1 MNSKVKAKLTRIGK
15 TERFKNTF
23 ERLTVNNELEYDEQS
38 YILATAILFLRHYEK
53 DKRFRTYADIAYY
66 IVLKYS
72 YKYRDYRPLYDFSIN
87 FGFFPIVQSL
97 LNEELYEEERLLN
110 LILNYRVNEFKNEN
124 DYYETLEQNL
134 QSKKF
139 LEDQSNE
146 KAYLAPTSFGKSS
159 IIIDYI
165 RNNLNVTENV
175 AVVVPTKS
183 LLMQTY
189 RMIRNANL
197 NRKIIIHDEMYNDDQ
212 NFVAI
217 FTQERALR
225 LTSRKNVVFDSLI
238 IDEAHNILKK
248 DSGNRQILLSR
259 LIARNLNNNPNQ
271 KVIYLS
277 PLINEI
283 SNLKISTE
291 QNITSH
297 QIHFNIKEPE
307 IFELTV
313 DLEKFQYNRFVN
325 QFYLLESNVPNK
337 YNYILQNSLLKNFIY
352 ENSPRNI
359 EKEAKMLSQNLS
371 IIENDQELNTLLEV
385 LKQEVH
391 KDFYGIKYLKNGII
405 YLHGK
410 LPDIIKEYLES
421 KFKDISSIKFLVAN
435 SVILEGINLP
445 IDSLFILN
453 TYRLTGKELM
463 NLIGRINRLNEIFNS
478 ERIDL
483 SKLLPRVHF
492 INNRRYSDGHN
503 KKIRLLRSRI
513 FEDEVKNPT
522 LEAFDHS
529 NLSISDQQK
538 IDEILENES
547 KLLESPDSEEGKLKQ
562 YLIESGIINY
572 YVNVDDFIISFLQES
587 QNILNGQNKDWNTLN
602 TIEKVC
608 SIFIESHEISD
619 YEFGRLQNQPARNYY
634 HNYVTNL
641 RKESFNQRVTAHF
654 KYFKE
659 KGSNRNLQ
667 SRMLYVGQTYGEVSF
682 ENESDGVFT
691 NYVNLGEK
699 SNEEIVNLAIVKLK
713 MEDDFL
719 SFKLNRFV
727 VMLFDFN
734 LISKEEYHLFIYGT
748 TDETKISLTRSGL
761 TISLIS
767 RLESDNQL
775 ANIEFDEF
783 NNLKANEEFKEYL
796 TTIND
801 LNRYEMEKYIN

>member
-1 MNSKVKAKLTRIGK
+1 MHSKVKGKLTRIGK
-15 TERFKNTF
+15 TERFQSTF
-23 ERLTVNNELEYDEQS
+23 EKLTVNNKLTYDEKS
-38 YILATAILFLRHYEK
+38 YILATAIIFLRHYEK
-53 DKRFRTYADIAYY
+53 DRRYRTYADIAYY
-66 IVLKYS
+66 IILKYS
-72 YKYRDYRPLYDFSIN
+72 YKYKDYEPLYDFSIN

-97 LNEELYEEERLLN
+97 LNEELYEEEQLLE
-110 LILNYRVNEFKNEN
+110 LIINYRIDEFKNPK

-139 LEDQSNE
+139 LDDQSNE

-165 RNNLNVTENV
+165 KNNLDSAENV
-175 AVVVPTKS
+175 VVIVPTKS

-189 RMIRNANL
+189 RMVRNENL
-197 NRKIIIHDEMYNDDQ
+197 NRRIIIHDEMYNDDQ

-248 DSGNRQILLSR
+248 DNGNRQILLSR
-259 LIARNLNNNPNQ
+259 LIARNLNNNPSQ

-277 PLINEI
+277 PLINDI
-283 SNLKISTE
+283 SNLRINSG

-307 IFELTV
+307 IFELTIN
-313 DLEKFQYNRFVN
+313 LEKYQFNRFVN
-325 QFYLLESNVPNK
+325 QFYLLESNVPDK
-337 YNYILQNSLLKNFIY
+337 YNYILNNALLKNFIF

-359 EKEAKMLSQNLS
+359 EKEAKALSQNLS
-371 IIENDQELNTLLEV
+371 IIENDQAVNALLGV

-421 KFKDISSIKFLVAN
+421 KFKEIDSIKFLIAN

-453 TYRLTGKELM
+453 TYRLSGKELI

-483 SKLLPRVHF
+483 GKLLPKVHF
-492 INNRRYSDGHN
+492 INKKDYTDGHN

-522 LEAFDHS
+522 LDAFDNS
-529 NLSISDQQK
+529 KLSTAEQQK
-538 IDEILENES
+538 VDEIIDNES
-547 KLLESPDSEEGKLKQ
+547 KLLESPISEEGKLKQ

-572 YVNVDDFIISFLQES
+572 YKDVDAFIITFLIDY
-587 QNILNGQNKDWNTLN
+587 QNILNGLNQEWSSLN
-602 TIEKVC
+602 TIEKVN
-608 SIFIESHEISD
+608 SIFIKEYETTD
-619 YEFGRLQNQPARNYY
+619 YEFGRLRNQPARNYY
-634 HNYVTNL
+634 HNYITNL
-641 RKESFNQRVTAHF
+641 RKESFNERVISHF

-659 KGSNRNLQ
+659 KGNTNNIQ
-667 SRMLYVGQTYGEVSF
+667 TRMLYVTQTYGEVSF
-682 ENESDGVFT
+682 ENESNSAFT
-691 NYVNLGEK
+691 NYVNLSEK
-699 SNEEIVNLAIVKLK
+699 TDEEIVNLAIVKLK
-713 MEDDFL
+713 MEDDFI

-727 VMLFDFN
+727 VMLFDYN
-734 LISKEEYHLFIYGT
+734 LISKEDYHLFIYGT
-748 TDETKISLTRSGL
+748 IDETKIALTRSGL

-767 RLESDNQL
+767 KLEDDNQL
-775 ANIEFDEF
+775 INIDFDEF
-783 NNLKANEEFKEYL
+783 NNLIANDEFKEYL
-796 TTIND
+796 KTIND
-801 LNRYEMEKYIN
+801 LNRYEMKKYIM

>member
-1 MNSKVKAKLTRIGK
+1 MYSKVKAKLTRLGK
-15 TERFKNTF
+15 TERFKNAF
-23 ERLTVNNELEYDEQS
+23 EKLAVNNDLSYDEKS

-53 DKRFRTYADIAYY
+53 DKRYRTYADIAYY
-66 IVLKYS
+66 IILKYS
-72 YKYRDYRPLYDFSIN
+72 FKYQDYEPLYDFSIN
-87 FGFFPIVQSL
+87 FGFFPIVQKL
-97 LNEELYEEERLLN
+97 LSEELYEEDQLVN
-110 LILNYRVNEFKNEN
+110 LILNYRINEFKNTN

-134 QSKKF
+134 QSKRF

-165 RNNLNVTENV
+165 KNNLNNSENV
-175 AVVVPTKS
+175 VVVVPTKS

-189 RMIRNANL
+189 RMIRDADIK
-197 NRKIIIHDEMYNDDQ
+197 RRVIIHDEMYNDDV

-238 IDEAHNILKK
+238 IDEAHNILNK
-248 DSGNRQILLSR
+248 DSGNRQILLTR

-277 PLINEI
+277 PLINDI
-283 SNLKISTE
+283 SNLRISNE
-291 QNITSH
+291 QNIVSH

-307 IFELTV
+307 IFELTAN
-313 DLEKFQYNRFVN
+313 LERFQYNRFVN
-325 QFYLLESNVPNK
+325 QFYLLETNVPNK
-337 YNYILQNSLLKNFIY
+337 YNYILQNSLYKNFIY

-359 EKEAKMLSQNLS
+359 EKEAKKLSQNLS
-371 IIENDQELNTLLEV
+371 IIENNQALNSLLEI
-385 LKQEVH
+385 LKLEVH

-421 KFKDISSIKFLVAN
+421 KFKEIPAIKFLVAN

-453 TYRLTGKELM
+453 TYRLTGKELI
-463 NLIGRINRLNEIFNS
+463 NLIGRINRLNDIFNS
-478 ERIDL
+478 DNIDL
-483 SKLLPRVHF
+483 SKLLPKVHL
-492 INNRRYSDGHN
+492 INNKNYSDGHN
-503 KKIRLLRSRI
+503 NKIRLLRSRI
-513 FEDEVKNPT
+513 FDDEVKNPT
-522 LEAFDHS
+522 LEAFDNS
-529 NLSISDQQK
+529 NLSASDQEK
-538 IDEILENES
+538 VNEILDNES
-547 KLLESPDSEEGKLKQ
+547 RLLETPNTEEGKIKQ

-572 YVNVDDFIISFLQES
+572 YINPDAFIKSFLELS
-587 QNILNGQNKDWNTLN
+587 RNTSTENNENWNNMN
-602 TIEKVC
+602 TIEKVY
-608 SIFIESHEISD
+608 SVFIESHDISD
-619 YEFGRLQNQPARNYY
+619 YEFGRLRNQPARNYY
-634 HNYVTNL
+634 HNYVMNL
-641 RKESFNQRVTAHF
+641 RKESFNERVTSHF

-659 KGSNRNLQ
+659 KSKDVNVQN
-667 SRMLYVGQTYGEVSF
+667 RMLYVSQTYGEVSF
-682 ENESDGVFT
+682 ENLSDGVFT

-727 VMLFDFN
+727 VMLFDFD
-734 LISKEEYHLFIYGT
+734 LITKEEYHLFIYGT
-748 TDETKISLTRSGL
+748 TDETKIALTRSGL

-767 RLESDNQL
+767 KLESDNQL
-775 ANIEFDEF
+775 DNVEFDEF
-783 NNLKANEEFKEYL
+783 NNLSANDTFKQYL